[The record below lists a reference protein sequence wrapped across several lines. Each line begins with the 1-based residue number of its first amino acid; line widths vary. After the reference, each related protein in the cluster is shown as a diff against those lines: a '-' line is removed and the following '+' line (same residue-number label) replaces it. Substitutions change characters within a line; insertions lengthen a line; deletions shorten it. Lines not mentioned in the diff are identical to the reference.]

1 MRLNPLRAKSPCKI
15 LSVNGSLVDLLCGAL
30 IGDGPLVVVGN
41 KRNSS
46 FFGDWMLFAPSLDE
60 IENKPETLGGYS
72 K

>member
-1 MRLNPLRAKSPCKI
+1 M
-15 LSVNGSLVDLLCGAL
+15 DLLCGAL